1 MPNKRI
7 LFISHYAGFCGGIER
22 YAATVASLLRRE
34 GFELCC
40 AYVEKERYY
49 DEFCASFDQ
58 VIKLEDFF
66 DSKEKFDIIGVHKLF
81 HTPSLERLLARHSKE
96 LILFV
101 HDHDLYCPRS
111 HYYLPIGRIN
121 CQRKY
126 KFLSCTLCALA
137 SHPRHW
143 SSKIWQ
149 FKQRM
154 EIFKKFNKVI
164 TCSKFVKNNLIKNGF
179 DAERITPIFPA
190 IAQGAF
196 VARTIHTP
204 VNLLFIGQFIRGK
217 AGDYFIEMLAKL
229 RGDFHANLVGD
240 GKDRALLEKLVK
252 KYNLESKVTFHGW
265 LAEPSRAFKENDILI
280 MPQRWQE
287 PLGIVGLEAEAV
299 GMPIV
304 GFDVGGLR
312 EYIIPQKTGILVQS
326 RNVDLL
332 AKEVDKL
339 LAKPEQIL
347 SFEKNCYDFI
357 KAHATFKLYYQKF
370 SSVVSPNNLP

>member
-1 MPNKRI
+1 MQNKRI

-40 AYVEKERYY
+40 AYLEKERYY

-66 DSKEKFDIIGVHKLF
+66 ASNEKFDIIGVHKLF
-81 HTPSLERLLARHSKE
+81 DTPSLEKLLACYSKE
-96 LILFV
+96 LILFA

-121 CQRKY
+121 CSRKY
-126 KFLSCTLCALA
+126 NVLACTICALA

-154 EIFKKFNKVI
+154 EIFKKFPKVI
-164 TCSKFVKNNLIKNGF
+164 TCSEFVKNNLIKNDF
-179 DAERITPIFPA
+179 SAERITAILPP

-217 AGDYFIEMLAKL
+217 GGDYFIEMLSKL

-280 MPQRWQE
+280 LPQRWQE
-287 PLGIVGLEAEAV
+287 PLGIVGLEAEAA
-299 GMPIV
+299 GMALV
-304 GFDVGGLR
+304 GFDVGGIG
-312 EYIIPQKTGILVQS
+312 EYLIAQQTGILVQS
-326 RNVDLL
+326 RNVYLL

-347 SFEKNCYDFI
+347 SFERNCYDFV
-357 KAHATFKLYYQKF
+357 KDHATFELYYQKF
-370 SSVVSPNNLP
+370 SSVLSSSTSP